1 MISCDKGYVEVM
13 EYPRAMQAVITYAQ
27 TAETK
32 MIQLG
37 NKQDALWYEIED
49 MEKSITEKLIM
60 GKENHMHLDYTKDVM
75 EIMTHIRKEWGMS
88 YPEED

>member
-49 MEKSITEKLIM
+49 MEKSIT
-60 GKENHMHLDYTKDVM
+60 GKENHMHLAYTKDVM